1 MVQKEVA
8 EKLETNANKKSFLRW
23 IVNYFYNV
31 KIVKN
36 VSLFVQEEFMMWK
49 MAGLLSNIHIVV

>member
-1 MVQKEVA
+1 MKNMVKREKIFHGFQKLITV
-8 EKLETNANKKSFLRW
+8 
-23 IVNYFYNV
+23 NV